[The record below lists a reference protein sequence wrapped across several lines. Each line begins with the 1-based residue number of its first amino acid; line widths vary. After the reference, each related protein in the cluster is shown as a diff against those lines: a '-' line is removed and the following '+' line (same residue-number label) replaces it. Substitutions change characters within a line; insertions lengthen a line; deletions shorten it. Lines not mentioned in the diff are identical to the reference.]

1 MKKLLF
7 IADPLEGFA
16 IEKDSTLAMMKVCQS
31 ARYQVWHS
39 QIQDLKALNSFVQA
53 NCTQIKLI
61 QDTGAWFKKITSECL
76 KLSDFDAVIMRKDP
90 PFDISYVNATWLL
103 SQACKEGAKV
113 FNHPEALRNHSE
125 KMALLEFM
133 QFAPPTIISHDLA
146 DIQAF
151 HEEFQD
157 IIIKPI
163 DGMGGTGIF
172 RVQANGLNLASIVE
186 ILGEDRKRPLMV
198 QKFLPEISEGDK
210 RVLLIGGEVVPFSL
224 ARIPK
229 QGEVRGNLAAG
240 GKGVARKLTNKEFA
254 IANELAPILAKRGLH
269 LVGLDFIGGYLTEIN
284 VTSPTCFVEITH
296 QTGHDV
302 AMQWLTNLERHLN

>member
-16 IEKDSTLAMMKVCQS
+16 IEKDSTLAMMKACQS
-31 ARYQVWHS
+31 SGHQIWHC
-39 QIQDLKALNSFVQA
+39 QIQNLKTVNACVQA
-53 NCTQIKLI
+53 TCAQIKLTS
-61 QDTGAWFKKITSECL
+61 DLGAWFKRVTSECL

-103 SQACKEGAKV
+103 SQACREGAKV

-151 HEEFQD
+151 HQEFQD

-163 DGMGGTGIF
+163 DGMGGMGVF
-172 RVQANGLNLASIVE
+172 RVQANGLNMGSIVE
-186 ILGEDRKRPLMV
+186 ILGEDGKRPLMV

-240 GKGVARKLTNKEFA
+240 GKGVARKLTEKESA
-254 IANELAPILAKRGLH
+254 VAQELGPILAARGLH

-284 VTSPTCFVEITH
+284 VTSPTCFVEITD

-302 AMQWLTNLERHLN
+302 AMQWLTNLERQLN